1 MLSARLL
8 APVAAAIGLHAA
20 LLLGAG
26 GLPEGGP
33 GLRTDGGAPTANRPE
48 ARGQA
53 LRVRWVAPAL
63 LPSADATAEA
73 SATPTEPLPTTQVT
87 PAPPT
92 ETTSALTPLDD
103 AQPAATVV
111 TQPAHVGP
119 AAPDLGS
126 PPGEGALGWLPR
138 QALTQA
144 PRPLEPIVI
153 DYPEGVR
160 TVTPLV
166 RMKLALYIDER
177 GHVRRTEPVGERL
190 EAAFEHAANNAFLQ
204 ARFAPGQLGPH
215 AVRSRITV
223 EIAFEALP
231 AQGAEPRGV
240 RVAITH

>member
-26 GLPEGGP
+26 GQPAGGP
-33 GLRTDGGAPTANRPE
+33 GLRTDGAPPANQPE
-48 ARGQA
+48 ARSQA
-53 LRVRWVAPAL
+53 LRVRWVAPTIA
-63 LPSADATAEA
+63 PPTDSPAEPP
-73 SATPTEPLPTTQVT
+73 ATPTERQPATQVG
-87 PAPPT
+87 PAPST
-92 ETTSALTPLDD
+92 ETASALTPLDD
-103 AQPAATVV
+103 AQPATAVLR
-111 TQPAHVGP
+111 PAQAGP
-119 AAPDLGS
+119 VSADLGP
-126 PPGEGALGWLPR
+126 PPGEDALGWLPR
-138 QALTQA
+138 QALTQPPHA
-144 PRPLEPIVI
+144 LGPIVI

-160 TVTPLV
+160 PATPVV

-204 ARFAPGQLGPH
+204 ARFTPGQLGPH
-215 AVRSRITV
+215 AVRARITV

-231 AQGAEPRGV
+231 EQGAEARGV

>member
-8 APVAAAIGLHAA
+8 APVAAAIGLHAT

-26 GLPEGGP
+26 GQPAGGP
-33 GLRTDGGAPTANRPE
+33 GLRTDGAPPANQPQ
-48 ARGQA
+48 ARSQA
-53 LRVRWVAPAL
+53 LRVRWVAPTIA
-63 LPSADATAEA
+63 PATDSTAEPP
-73 SATPTEPLPTTQVT
+73 ATPTEPQPATRVA
-87 PAPPT
+87 PAPST
-92 ETTSALTPLDD
+92 ETASVLSPLDD
-103 AQPAATVV
+103 AQPAATALPG
-111 TQPAHVGP
+111 TAHAGP
-119 AAPDLGS
+119 VSTDLGP
-126 PPGEGALGWLPR
+126 PPGEDALGWLPR
-138 QALTQA
+138 QALTQPPHA
-144 PRPLEPIVI
+144 LGPIVI

-160 TVTPLV
+160 PATPVV

-215 AVRSRITV
+215 AVRARITV

-231 AQGAEPRGV
+231 EQGAEARGV